1 MSTEFPRVT
10 AILDAVGLGP
20 DLSMVPDDVL
30 TAAMDR
36 GTALHRAIEAH
47 AYGYLDE
54 ADITP
59 GIAPY
64 FDAYVKFLAE
74 SGHEPIAS
82 EVEVRHSAWRYRG
95 HPDRIGWLNGQR
107 VVIDFKSGGAAGAEY
122 QVAAYAEAWND
133 MRPTERIAAGC
144 TLQLRS
150 DRSYRLTEVDL
161 AHATQVWLAAVV
173 VHQAR
178 TKR

>member
-1 MSTEFPRVT
+1 MSAPFPRVT

-36 GTALHRAIEAH
+36 GTALHQAIEAH

-59 GIAPY
+59 VIAPY
-64 FDAYVKFLAE
+64 FDAYLKFLTE
-74 SGHEPIAS
+74 SGHKPIAS
-82 EVEVRHSAWRYRG
+82 EIEVRHARWRYRG
-95 HPDRIGWLNGQR
+95 HPDRIGWLSGRR

-122 QVAAYAEAWND
+122 QVAGYAEAWND
-133 MRPTERIAAGC
+133 MRPSERIAAGF
-144 TLQLRS
+144 TLQLRN
-150 DRSYRLTEVDL
+150 DRSYRLAEVDL

-173 VHQAR
+173 VYQAR
-178 TKR
+178 NRL